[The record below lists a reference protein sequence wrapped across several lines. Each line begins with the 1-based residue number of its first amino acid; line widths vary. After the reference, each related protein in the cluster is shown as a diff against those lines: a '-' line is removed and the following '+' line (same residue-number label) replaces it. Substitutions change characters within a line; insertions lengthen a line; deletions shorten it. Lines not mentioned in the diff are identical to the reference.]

1 MTEFLAFDKAVGLVM
16 DYARKN
22 GNTTVIILP
31 DHGNSGFSIGRNG
44 YPKSYTKMTLEDLFG
59 AVAKYKHTATGLE
72 QILLTV
78 QPSEIKA
85 AFKQYTGIDLTAD
98 EEAQLLKS
106 KNYKGAAN
114 YMEVSK
120 SENMTHYITQI
131 MNNRSTFGFT
141 TGGHTGEEVFLAAY
155 HPKGNI
161 PAGNVRN
168 KEINNYLFKAAGL
181 KKPLNKLTAE
191 IYAKHTDV
199 FRGYDI
205 SINKQDTII
214 PKLVVKHGDKTLII
228 PAYSSV
234 ATLNGAPF
242 ELGSVAVYIDKTNL
256 FYLPSALAA
265 RLK

>member
-1 MTEFLAFDKAVGLVM
+1 
-16 DYARKN
+16 
-22 GNTTVIILP
+22 
-31 DHGNSGFSIGRNG
+31 
-44 YPKSYTKMTLEDLFG
+44 
-59 AVAKYKHTATGLE
+59 
-72 QILLTV
+72 
-78 QPSEIKA
+78 
-85 AFKQYTGIDLTAD
+85 
-98 EEAQLLKS
+98 
-106 KNYKGAAN
+106 
-114 YMEVSK
+114 MEVSK